1 MALKLPYE
9 ISCSCGKRF
18 QADIYEYVFTEYDPE
33 LKDMILAGEFNCATC
48 PSCKERLNIENRFL
62 YRDEK
67 NRLWIWVC
75 KKEEELKRERLKRE
89 LIDKNTSIK
98 GHFLDDQEEYRK
110 FLAFGR
116 EGLIELLLKE
126 DKALKRIEEKHLK
139 KNPAIRL
146 IIGNKKNPGYL
157 FLNGNKIK
165 ISLILRFSH
174 SYKDLLKSPKG
185 KERWLKFYSQGINIH
200 NPYSSF
206 LHYRSKLKWNKI
218 REREPIKN
226 LKNEINEFDDFAE
239 SWAGYKVE
247 LKRFKE
253 KYPIRYEFLKNLK
266 TSHISRK
273 IITYKA

>member
-1 MALKLPYE
+1 MALKVPYE
-9 ISCSCGKRF
+9 LRCSCGKKF
-18 QADIYEYVFTEYDPE
+18 KSDIYEYVFTEYDPE
-33 LKDMILAGEFNCATC
+33 LKHMILAGDFNSVTC

-75 KKEEELKRERLKRE
+75 KKEEELKRESLEKE
-89 LIDKNTSIK
+89 LIEKNISIE

-110 FLAFGR
+110 FLVFGR

-126 DKALKRIEEKHLK
+126 DKALKRTEGKLFK

-146 IIGNKKNPGYL
+146 IIGTKKNPGYL

-165 ISLILRFSH
+165 ISVPLRFSRTF
-174 SYKDLLKSPKG
+174 KKLLKSLEG
-185 KERWLKFYSQGINIH
+185 KQRWLIFYSQGINIH

-206 LHYRSKLKWNKI
+206 LPYRLRLRWNKI
-218 REREPIKN
+218 RERKPIKN

-239 SWAGYKVE
+239 SWASYKIDV
-247 LKRFKE
+247 KKFKTS
-253 KYPIRYEFLKNLK
+253 YPERYEFLKNLK
-266 TSHISRK
+266 KIHISRK
-273 IITYKA
+273 IISYKA